1 MTGTVKWFK
10 TRRVTDLSL
19 TLKAMTF
26 LFIIQDL

>member
-1 MTGTVKWFK
+1 MTGTVNGLI